1 MVLTIL
7 QILLQVQLHLAPNNT
22 SNTAAGSTSSDGAN
36 NNNNNNSTATNN
48 SNCSTNDSSANANSK
63 HSVPRP
69 MASVQSTAK
78 LAAEL
83 SWREKPSE
91 RLSAGGQ

>member
-1 MVLTIL
+1 M
-7 QILLQVQLHLAPNNT
+7 LLQVQLHLAPNNT

-48 SNCSTNDSSANANSK
+48 SNCSTNDS
-63 HSVPRP
+63 RP